1 MKTKIG
7 SLILGV
13 AVVLIATATLFA
25 QKVQTNNNIQKVDEK
40 IEMQHSPMMMSMME
54 NMPGDSISKNRMKN
68 CMAMMNNPS
77 MMKGGMTKGK
87 MMNKGMMN
95 QMSSV
100 KNDST
105 RQSMMKN
112 CMAMMKEHHSMTK
125 TSKASHTNKDVNY

>member
-25 QKVQTNNNIQKVDEK
+25 QKAQTNNNIQKGDEK
-40 IEMQHSPMMMSMME
+40 IEMQRPPMMMNMMG
-54 NMPGDSISKNRMKN
+54 NMPGDSIPKNRMKN

-77 MMKGGMTKGK
+77 MMKGK

-100 KNDST
+100 RNDST

-112 CMAMMKEHHSMTK
+112 CMAMMKEHNSMTK

>member
-1 MKTKIG
+1 
-7 SLILGV
+7 
-13 AVVLIATATLFA
+13 
-25 QKVQTNNNIQKVDEK
+25 
-40 IEMQHSPMMMSMME
+40 MQRSPMMMSMME
-54 NMPGDSISKNRMKN
+54 SMPEDSTPKNMMKN

-77 MMKGGMTKGK
+77 MMKDGMTKGK

-112 CMAMMKEHHSMTK
+112 CMAMMKEYHSMTK
-125 TSKASHTNKDVNY
+125 TNKTSHTNKEVNY

>member
-13 AVVLIATATLFA
+13 VVVLIATATLFA
-25 QKVQTNNNIQKVDEK
+25 QKAQTNNNIQKVDEK
-40 IEMQHSPMMMSMME
+40 IEMQRPPMMMNIME
-54 NMPGDSISKNRMKN
+54 NMPGDSIPKNRMKN
-68 CMAMMNNPS
+68 CMAMMNNSS
-77 MMKGGMTKGK
+77 MMKDGMMKNK
-87 MMNKGMMN
+87 MMDTGMMN

-112 CMAMMKEHHSMTK
+112 CMAMMKEHHSIMK
-125 TSKASHTNKDVNY
+125 TSKTSHTNKDVNY